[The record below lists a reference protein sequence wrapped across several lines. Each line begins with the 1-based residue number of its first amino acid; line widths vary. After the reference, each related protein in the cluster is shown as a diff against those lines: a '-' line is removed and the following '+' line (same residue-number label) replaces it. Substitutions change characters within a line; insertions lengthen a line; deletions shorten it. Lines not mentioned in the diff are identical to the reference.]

1 MSYYKKQKKHM
12 HSIYLN
18 SDDALYVDEE
28 RKTFRFKIP
37 PINIEDESK
46 LYVKNTIIDYKT
58 SGLSVKNVN
67 MEYISNTAL
76 STTYNAPPSIT
87 FTPQDGKGTGATAVG
102 VLEAVGLSA
111 SATSASTALGV
122 VSGGAGYAGTNTS
135 YISTFTSATGSGASI
150 LPTTNSAT
158 ATSTLPTEIIVVGTT
173 AGTIGTTDRWISFP
187 YSGAGATF
195 DYTFTTTQELLCNIL
210 IVGGGGGGGSG
221 RGGGGGGG
229 GVLFEENVILPIG
242 TYIAKVGKG
251 GASVAV
257 SAASSTGRGGTS
269 SLFYNGIELYRV
281 AGGGGGASFASSLNG
296 DTGASG
302 GGGHSGQATTTGLGG
317 VASSTLNIPN
327 ALLGNN
333 GGAGIFG
340 TGAGG
345 GGGGQ
350 LTAGS
355 NSSAGVGGNGAGGRV
370 MTTSGTNLNYGSGG
384 GGGALEPG
392 TAGAGGTSAGSG
404 GVLAVGGNGT
414 NGLGAGGGG
423 GGRNASGTTNYAGGT
438 GGSGIIFIKYTLAVS
453 SSGSITSGTLTTGS
467 GYTEVPTIIT
477 APPPDEP
484 AIFSGSVGFNSGGG
498 YILTLPT
505 ISNPTTNGFYNPL
518 TFRATF
524 INNPI
529 IAEGFCSTNASG
541 TLTNIIIS
549 NGSNNGYYRF
559 FDCPCEIVAI
569 NGVLLGSGGTGLI
582 YTMVYSNS
590 RATSVI
596 ITNGGTGYGANLV
609 DAPVLFSLP
618 GTPLPASINAKIIT
632 DGRLQSITLGNR
644 GERYRN
650 PTIVITSGRITP
662 ATAVYNPVYL
672 SQPKLRGVKML
683 TNGRGYSKP
692 PIVSVS
698 QANVSVSNGDMPLTA
713 DMTQSYLVEPNLVY
727 TIKAEGFSF
736 NRTLYTNTDNRGRP
750 TIAITSPNEIINDEE
765 YGELILPA
773 QVINELTLTIT
784 ERDGSGLD
792 ANRNLSMLLSI
803 EELDEVDTEYID
815 SKREALHD

>member
-1 MSYYKKQKKHM
+1 MSYYKKQKKHT

-18 SDDALYVDEE
+18 SDEAFYVDNE
-28 RKTFRFKIP
+28 RKTFTFRIP
-37 PINIEDESK
+37 PVNVEDESK

-111 SATSASTALGV
+111 SATSASTTLSV
-122 VSGGAGYAGTNTS
+122 VSGGAGYAGANTD
-135 YISTFTSATGSGASI
+135 YVSTFTSATGSGASI
-150 LPTTNSAT
+150 LPTTNSVT
-158 ATSTLPTEIIVVGTT
+158 ATSTLPTLISVVGTSV
-173 AGTIGTTDRWISFP
+173 GTIGTTDRWISFP
-187 YSGAGATF
+187 YSGAGATM

-251 GASVAV
+251 GASVAAA
-257 SAASSTGRGGTS
+257 AASSTGRGGTS

-281 AGGGGGASFASSLNG
+281 AGGGGGASFGSTLVG
-296 DTGASG
+296 DIGASG
-302 GGGHSGQATTTGLGG
+302 GGGHSGTATTTGLGG

-340 TGAGG
+340 TTAGG

-355 NSSAGVGGNGAGGRV
+355 NSSAGQGGNGGGGRT
-370 MTTSGTNLNYGSGG
+370 MTTSATNLVYGSGG
-384 GGGALEPG
+384 GGGSLE
-392 TAGAGGTSAGSG
+392 GGLGGVGGNGAGSG
-404 GVLAVGGNGT
+404 GVNAGGANGT
-414 NGLGAGGGG
+414 AGQGGGGGG
-423 GGRNASGTTNYAGGT
+423 GGRNAAGTINQTGGT

-467 GYTEVPTIIT
+467 GYSEMPTINI

-484 AIFSGSVGFNSGGG
+484 VILTGGTFNTGGG
-498 YILTLPT
+498 YITSLPT

-524 INNPI
+524 INNPT

-549 NGSNNGYYRF
+549 NSGANGYYRVP
-559 FDCPCEIVAI
+559 DCPCDILAI

-582 YTMVYSNS
+582 YTMVYSSS
-590 RATSVI
+590 RASSVI

-618 GTPLPASINAKIIT
+618 ATPLPASINAKIIT
-632 DGRLQSITLGNR
+632 DGRLQSLTLGNR
-644 GERYRN
+644 GERYRG
-650 PTIVITSGRITP
+650 PQLVITGGRITP

-698 QANVSVSNGDMPLTA
+698 QGSVSVSNGDMPLTA
-713 DMTQSYLVEPNLVY
+713 EMSQSYLVEPNLVY

-736 NRTLYTNTDNRGRP
+736 NRTLYTNTDNKGRP

-792 ANRNLSMLLSI
+792 ANRNLTMLLSI
-803 EELDEVDTEYID
+803 EELDQTD
-815 SKREALHD
+815 SAFRESRRQDLHD